1 ADGIEGDTLH
11 VNVRE
16 REWGSGS
23 MRFGLRLED
32 DFDGSS
38 NFEFGTRLRA
48 TEVNASG
55 AEWIGDAQIG
65 KTTRLAWEWLQPLDA
80 QRQWWLLPAVEYN
93 ARNLPLFVQGERIV
107 ELRRQTLAAG
117 IDLGRWIGDWGSL

>member
-1 ADGIEGDTLH
+1 EAFDRATVEADIARLYARGEFDQVDYRIERGEDGETLH

-55 AEWIGDAQIG
+55 AEWIADAQIG
-65 KTTRLAWEWLQPLDA
+65 KTTRLAWEW
-80 QRQWWLLPAVEYN
+80 
-93 ARNLPLFVQGERIV
+93 
-107 ELRRQTLAAG
+107 
-117 IDLGRWIGDWGSL
+117 